1 MPPLHSAFRHYDMLT
16 SQIDVL
22 LKLQLCLGTLQY
34 FLLYG
39 ALTDEPNDMN
49 ISAQII
55 DLSIPPILQR
65 ALRTNRWV
73 CIMREGWLFDDST
86 SRKSLNKRLMSR
98 HVLKLCPP
106 THWTQYSLSLSS
118 NIHLCQHVCICI
130 CMYLH
135 AFMWAH
141 LH

>member
-22 LKLQLCLGTLQY
+22 LKLQLGLGTLQY
-34 FLLYG
+34 FLYG

-73 CIMREGWLFDDST
+73 CIMRQGWLSDDST
-86 SRKSLNKRLMSR
+86 SRKSEQTSNVQTHLEVVSTDTLDA
-98 HVLKLCPP
+98 VLSEFI
-106 THWTQYSLSLSS
+106 Q
-118 NIHLCQHVCICI
+118 QHPFVSACVPCICV
-130 CMYLH
+130 YLH
-135 AFMWAH
+135 AFMRAH

>member
-39 ALTDEPNDMN
+39 ALTDEPNDMK

-55 DLSIPPILQR
+55 DLSTPPILQR

-73 CIMREGWLFDDST
+73 CIMR
-86 SRKSLNKRLMSR
+86 
-98 HVLKLCPP
+98 
-106 THWTQYSLSLSS
+106 
-118 NIHLCQHVCICI
+118 
-130 CMYLH
+130 
-135 AFMWAH
+135 
-141 LH
+141 